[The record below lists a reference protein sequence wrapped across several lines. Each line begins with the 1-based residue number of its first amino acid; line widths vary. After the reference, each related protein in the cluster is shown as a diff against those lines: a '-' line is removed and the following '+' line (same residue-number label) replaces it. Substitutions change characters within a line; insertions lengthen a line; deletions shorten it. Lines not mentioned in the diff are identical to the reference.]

1 MAKLRILLLAAG
13 LIVLVFA
20 LIVIFTGTE
29 KEIRPEEIS
38 QQETIIEEIGEET
51 IKEEVIQEEIIT
63 EEELKEHQESNWQ
76 WLARQKPI
84 YQLGLAEINSIL
96 KELPQQFPD
105 KKERLKA
112 LTLWRLATPYQPGP
126 LGEEKGPDKD
136 PIFRTEV
143 TDCTAF
149 ILTTAALLH
158 S

>member
-51 IKEEVIQEEIIT
+51 IKEEAIQEEIT
-63 EEELKEHQESNWQ
+63 EEKLKEHQETNWQ